1 MKGVVI
7 GGQLPRGFVLPDLP
21 NFPADVANL
30 DCKPRAGSMDNPHLA
45 VQDFENG
52 NDEAARPLSGPRTD
66 DEMYRNHQAG
76 TCTPC
81 LFHRSNVCMRSNCR
95 FCHLDHSDIKNK
107 QGKKIRFNKRLRQ
120 RHEQLLKKMQ
130 DEDGGKFSAE
140 DDQSPKELPP
150 GNSSVIAAQLA
161 AH

>member
-1 MKGVVI
+1 M
-7 GGQLPRGFVLPDLP
+7 
-21 NFPADVANL
+21 A
-30 DCKPRAGSMDNPHLA
+30 MDRMPMELGPPFA
-45 VQDFENG
+45 VQDLEPG
-52 NDEAARPLSGPRTD
+52 KEEVSRSPVGPRND
-66 DEMYRNHQAG
+66 DEILRSHQAG

-81 LFHRSNVCMRSNCR
+81 LFHRSNVCVRSNCR

-150 GNSSVIAAQLA
+150 GNS
-161 AH
+161 